1 MIQTLPDFC
10 LNWITWFFLFAS
22 VVLIVATISGL
33 HYVCVEIEAK
43 KKAIGKLSTDK
54 EAAGSFPDAAKAL
67 VEALSKAPVWL
78 GLFVGALLLLWVAAN
93 EIPKVCRVPAVERP
107 ASQTP
112 ANGSPASPP
121 TQPAGG
127 STAPKGDRES
137 GG

>member
-10 LNWITWFFLFAS
+10 LNWINWFFIWAS
-22 VVLIVATISGL
+22 AVLIAATFSGL

-93 EIPKVCRVPAVERP
+93 EIPKVCRAPVAETGKPAKSAGGAQP
-107 ASQTP
+107 
-112 ANGSPASPP
+112 SPP
-121 TQPAGG
+121 TDAASG
-127 STAPKGDRES
+127 SKPDSKDRES